1 MRKISQS
8 SSTVKKNR
16 ARFLRLLP
24 QRVDEAVKRIR
35 LVGNCSDKYN
45 YAYTDVEAEKIL
57 QTIEYAV
64 KRLRAQFL
72 DKGAEFKL

>member
-45 YAYTDVEAEKIL
+45 YAYTDVEA
-57 QTIEYAV
+57 
-64 KRLRAQFL
+64 RLRAQFL